1 MIMNSQSVKKYLLL
15 CNILK
20 LSNLFVEISNV
31 MFNNVGQLLYLY
43 GLIIKNRF
51 SFAQQRQ
58 FLQLC
63 VSVSDVTADTL
74 GNVDKIRIM
83 SRSIPSAGHT

>member
-43 GLIIKNRF
+43 RLVIKNSF